1 MLKNALRWVNKFCT
15 CPVMKM
21 THATRSL
28 HSDTLF
34 EQFNDAIASH
44 SLDRAL
50 LIASQAVAEA
60 TEQMQCILVN
70 AQARAAL
77 HSTSAF
83 LTHVAAR
90 RQSQSTDLKIFLAE
104 LTGRITDASKAP
116 GASSGAATAAWI
128 DFLTGWLSKV
138 DTDLVEPESILQ
150 ASQSSPL
157 LRRRPR
163 PVLPI
168 PRVARR
174 GASDRSRFLP
184 ELPGDKG
191 LQAALAAQA
200 AGEEETSAVPAAHRP

>member
-34 EQFNDAIASH
+34 EQFNEAIASH

-50 LIASQAVAEA
+50 LIASQAVAET

-90 RQSQSTDLKIFLAE
+90 RQSQSTDLKVFLAE
-104 LTGRITDASKAP
+104 LTGRITESSKAQ

-128 DFLTGWLSKV
+128 DFLTGWLSKA
-138 DTDLVEPESILQ
+138 DTDLVEPESLLQ
-150 ASQSSPL
+150 ASKASPAPASSPT
-157 LRRRPR
+157 PR
-163 PVLPI
+163 PANSTGGT
-168 PRVARR
+168 PRSARQVTF
-174 GASDRSRFLP
+174 AP
-184 ELPGDKG
+184 
-191 LQAALAAQA
+191 
-200 AGEEETSAVPAAHRP
+200 